1 MKKAKIT
8 FFCTGMCGESHPV
21 HKHCKE
27 CSHALFKMRLGGLS
41 VYYSPLFGCS
51 FYSRGKIFYP
61 PEGSYLWKVADE
73 VVEFADRCFKRWG
86 KR

>member
-27 CSHALFKMRLGGLS
+27 CSHANFKMRLGKIA
-41 VYYSPLFGCS
+41 VYYGPLWGCD
-51 FYSRGKIFYP
+51 FYNPERFVP
-61 PEGSYLWKVADE
+61 AEGSYLWKVADE
-73 VVEFADRCFKRWG
+73 LVLFAERSFKRWG
-86 KR
+86 KK